1 MGTLPA
7 VNLLLNKKIAIVG
20 GGPGGLT
27 LARLLQLKGAEVKV
41 YERDHSQA
49 SRVQGAIVDLH
60 FESGLK
66 AIEAAGLMEEFKAN
80 YMAGADKFRVVD
92 PQANI
97 LLDESNQSTEA
108 KFGDENFRP
117 EIDRGALRDI
127 LIAALLPGT
136 VVWDSQFVNM
146 LQVDNEW
153 ELEFRN
159 GTTATA
165 DIVIGSDGYRSQ
177 IRDYLTDVK
186 ALYSGAMIIQGEIEN
201 PETACPEMYKLINQA
216 NLMAMGAGA
225 TIAAQPRGD
234 GGLTFYAASLYPE
247 NWMRTSGIDF
257 NDPKEVRAYL
267 VDHFADWNPVFFTL
281 FEACTQF
288 VLRPLNYFPLEERWE
303 TKNNLTLLG
312 DAAHLMPPNGE
323 GVNLAMLDALDLSE
337 SLTNA
342 EFKDIKDAISAYENS
357 MFERSASLCQETIE
371 GIKDFA
377 APTDESVQ
385 EFIKIFTGDKPDSTT
400 VSGNTDHPANY

>member
-7 VNLLLNKKIAIVG
+7 INILRNKKIAIVG

-66 AIEAAGLMEEFKAN
+66 AMEAAGLMDAFKVN
-80 YMAGADKFRVVD
+80 YIPGADKFRVVD
-92 PQANI
+92 PKANI
-97 LLDESNQSTEA
+97 LLDESSQSKEA
-108 KFGDENFRP
+108 NFGDETFRP

-127 LIAALLPGT
+127 LLGSLLPGT

-146 LQVDNEW
+146 SQVENKW
-153 ELEFRN
+153 ELQFRN

-177 IRDYLTDVK
+177 IRGYLTDVE
-186 ALYSGAMIIQGEIEN
+186 ALYSGAMIIQGEIEH
-201 PETACPEMYKLINQA
+201 PETDCPEMYQLANQA
-216 NLMAMGAGA
+216 NLMAMGDGA
-225 TIAAQPRGD
+225 SIVAQPRGD

-247 NWMRTSGIDF
+247 NWVNTSGIDF
-257 NDPKEVRAYL
+257 NDPDEVRAYL
-267 VDHFADWNPVFFTL
+267 VDHFANWNPVFFTL
-281 FEACTQF
+281 FKACTHF
-288 VLRPLNYFPLEERWE
+288 VPRPLNYFPLEQRWE
-303 TKNNLTLLG
+303 TKSNLTLLG

-337 SLTNA
+337 CLTDTA
-342 EFKDIKDAISAYENS
+342 FGDLTDAILAYENI
-357 MFERSASLCQETIE
+357 MVERAAGLCQETIV
-371 GIKDFA
+371 GISDFA
-377 APTDESVQ
+377 SPTDESVQ
-385 EFIKIFTGDKPDSTT
+385 ELIKMLTGNKT
-400 VSGNTDHPANY
+400 